1 MWDFLHSVRPVWE
14 QSWVIKRGNCLTNA
28 VNVETLSLCQ
38 IYLNRLEQ
46 LDVKLFFFCCFRLV
60 SVGEMRLLLA
70 IALILLFL
78 CEFMFS

>member
-46 LDVKLFFFCCFRLV
+46 LDVF
-60 SVGEMRLLLA
+60 
-70 IALILLFL
+70 LLFQT
-78 CEFMFS
+78 CECWRNEASAGNCSHSTFLM